1 MNHDSVFYESKGG
14 EINLNPMD
22 FGKGMASMVGSV
34 ATTQKTTKEY
44 LLENKTAAQ
53 NKKERLIALGV
64 EQRKDTLEIGALGA
78 NMMGGMKNM
87 A

>member
-34 ATTQKTTKEY
+34 ATT
-44 LLENKTAAQ
+44 
-53 NKKERLIALGV
+53 
-64 EQRKDTLEIGALGA
+64 
-78 NMMGGMKNM
+78 
-87 A
+87 